1 LENNTSLT
9 TQKESKNIKIKYLFL
24 LIPIIIIIIVAAS
37 IGSYYIYPYYQSKR
51 YLKQAQSFTAIG
63 DYEQSKKYF
72 KLYLLNNPEDVAIKK
87 ELAETYLKIKQ
98 YDEAIKLLKI
108 LKSELKTSK
117 KKDLQKP
124 VDELL
129 YLTNHDLAEE
139 YKNKAEE
146 FLSEKK
152 YKEARNSYE
161 LQLSYIKE
169 YKLLST
175 SFSKDS
181 EPPNLILLEVL
192 NTDLLVA
199 LANLAFTYWLED
211 NYEKSKEVISDI
223 LLWCYG
229 QESFKVINKRYAY
242 FGSKVEELASF
253 AFDKKDYKMA
263 RKHYKGA
270 LFAYENDSSES
281 AISQIP
287 RLRYNIAMTYFNQE
301 NFWHARKL
309 LKEIKKDYPK
319 YETNNIDKKI
329 ELCLKDAFL
338 KGGFDEL
345 KQGSEYFEKK
355 DWANARSSYREA
367 IKSFKKSG
375 ANDISDLIALARY
388 NIAVTYWNQKNW
400 AKAKAQL
407 LLVREKHPNYMKE
420 EVDDMIYKTIS
431 IDRFSY

>member
-1 LENNTSLT
+1 MENNTHLT
-9 TQKESKNIKIKYLFL
+9 TQKEPKSIKIKYLFL
-24 LIPIIIIIIVAAS
+24 LIPIIIIIIVAAA
-37 IGSYYIYPYYQSKR
+37 IGSYHIYPYYQSKK
-51 YLKQAQSFTAIG
+51 YLKQAQSFAAIG

-72 KLYLLNNPEDVAIKK
+72 KLYLVNNPEDIAIKK

-117 KKDLQKP
+117 NKDLQKT

-152 YKEARNSYE
+152 YKEARNFYE
-161 LQLSYIKE
+161 LQLSYIKK

-175 SFSKDS
+175 PFSEDS
-181 EPPNLILLEVL
+181 EPPDLILLEVL
-192 NTDLLVA
+192 NTDLLVT

-211 NYEKSKEVISDI
+211 NYEKSKEVISDVP
-223 LLWCYG
+223 LWCYG
-229 QESFKVINKRYAY
+229 QEGFKVINRRYAY
-242 FGSKVEELASF
+242 FGSKVEELASL
-253 AFDKKDYKMA
+253 AFDKEDYKIA
-263 RKHYKGA
+263 RRHYKGA

-287 RLRYNIAMTYFNQE
+287 RLRYNIAITYINQH

-309 LKEIKKDYPK
+309 LKEIKKDYPE
-319 YETNNIDKKI
+319 YNTNKIDKNI
-329 ELCLKDAFL
+329 ESCLKDAFL

-345 KQGSEYFEKK
+345 EQGGKYFEKES
-355 DWANARSSYREA
+355 WANARSSYREA

-375 ANDISDLIALARY
+375 ANDISGLIAQTRY
-388 NIAVTYWNQKNW
+388 NIAMTYWNQKNW
-400 AKAKAQL
+400 AKARTQL
-407 LLVREKHPNYMKE
+407 LLVREKYPNYMKE
-420 EVDDMIYKTIS
+420 EVEDMIYK